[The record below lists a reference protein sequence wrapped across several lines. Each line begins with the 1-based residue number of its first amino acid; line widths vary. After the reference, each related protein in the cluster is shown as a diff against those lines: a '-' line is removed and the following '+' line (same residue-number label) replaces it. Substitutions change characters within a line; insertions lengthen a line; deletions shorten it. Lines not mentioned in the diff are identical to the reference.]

1 MDMRFTE
8 KNVRVTQTDNS
19 SNNNHDAASVDEIT
33 AQVPTLPIKIK
44 KILLAI
50 DKSGY
55 KTKAMNFAIT
65 LAKGLGAWVTAIHVI
80 DKFTLRAPVDVIGYY
95 RGGKMEDYQ
104 DAYENRLKKQAEELL
119 GEVRTLGDKEGVK
132 VNTEVLLNAHSIPNE
147 IIQYA
152 ENNEMDVIVIGT
164 KGMTGIGKFLMGNV
178 ANNVAVHASCPVL
191 LVR

>member
-1 MDMRFTE
+1 MRSMETASNEKGVSANQSSIGDVSAQAPSHHMD
-8 KNVRVTQTDNS
+8 V
-19 SNNNHDAASVDEIT
+19 
-33 AQVPTLPIKIK
+33 K

-65 LAKGLGAWVTAIHVI
+65 LAKGLVAEVTAVHVI
-80 DKFTLRAPVDVIGYY
+80 DKFTLRATVDVLGYY
-95 RGGKMEDYQ
+95 RGGKMDEYQ
-104 DAYENRLKKQAEELL
+104 EAYERRLKKQADDLL
-119 GEVRTLGDKEGVK
+119 GEVRMLGEKEGVK
-132 VNTEVLLNAHSIPNE
+132 VKTEVLLNAHSIPNE
-147 IIQYA
+147 IIHYA

-178 ANNVAVHASCPVL
+178 ANTVAVHASCPVL